1 MKKIMMTVL
10 ALSLALALTACGG
23 DNNAPPLYAPSHV
36 EKMAEAGAFSETLEE
51 LDTDTAF
58 ALYRLADYGLNREDL
73 KESAALRSAG
83 ATCEE
88 GAVLVFSDADKAK
101 TAEVPWAGN
110 PATGPLRFPSWK
122 TPGSAGGA
130 RRFFW
135 WWPTIW
141 MPLRRPWS
149 RETPV
154 FGIERAAVRRLFTIY
169 SPKFKEFFVALFSPL
184 C

>member
-23 DNNAPPLYAPSHV
+23 DNNAPSLYAPSHV

-101 TAEVPWAGN
+101 TAEDALTSYIAGQIEAN
-110 PATGPLRFPSWK
+110 TDYRPAEIPKLENAWIS
-122 TPGSAGGA
+122 
-130 RRFFW
+130 RRG
-135 WWPTIW
+135 
-141 MPLRRPWS
+141 
-149 RETPV
+149 ETLLLV
-154 FGIERAAVRRLFTIY
+154 VANDLDAA
-169 SPKFKEFFVALFSPL
+169 KEAVE
-184 C
+184 